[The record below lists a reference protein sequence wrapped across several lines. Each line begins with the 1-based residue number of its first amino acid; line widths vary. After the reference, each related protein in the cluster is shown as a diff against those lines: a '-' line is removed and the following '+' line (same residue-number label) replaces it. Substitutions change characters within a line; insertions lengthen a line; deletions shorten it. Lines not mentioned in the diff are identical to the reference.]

1 MTGGR
6 SDTTRIRERE
16 KKRFNVKNRTFPKRD
31 EEKTFYSKDPQITR
45 FEELDMARSN
55 AGMKEKKEIPIIIEV
70 AVSSGKSVYSNNSER
85 VDDNL
90 I

>member
-1 MTGGR
+1 LTGER

-31 EEKTFYSKDPQITR
+31 EEKKLFYSKDPQITR

-70 AVSSGKSVYSNNSER
+70 AVSSGKKC
-85 VDDNL
+85 